1 MKAPGL
7 PVLAAIPA
15 LRDALSKQGVAVLH
29 APPGAGKTT
38 GVPLA
43 LLEHDAFQGRL
54 LLLEPRRLA
63 ARNAAVRM
71 AETLGEPV
79 GQTIGYR
86 MRGESKVSK
95 ATRIEVVTEGILTAM
110 VQSDPDL
117 PGVGMVAF
125 DEFHERSLSADFGLA
140 LCWEVR
146 GALREDLKLL
156 VMSATLDTGPI
167 SDMLDGAPVVASP
180 GQSHPVDVNWRDRP
194 PDQTMRLEAQV
205 AGLVRE
211 ALAAHRAGS
220 CLVFLPGAGEI
231 HRVGGL
237 LSSGLPGNVDVL
249 PLYGAMAFK
258 DQQAAIQPA
267 PKGRRNVVL
276 ATSIAETSLTL
287 PDVRIVVDAGLARR
301 ARHDPARAMSRLVT
315 ERVTKAEATQRAGR
329 AGRVAPGV
337 CYRNWT
343 RGEDGGLAP
352 FAPPEIA
359 VGDLTALALDLAIWG
374 DPMGEGLAFLD
385 PPAPGPLA
393 RAREL
398 LEMLGALENE
408 LVTEHGRRLSQ
419 LPLHPRIGH
428 MLLTGGAGSA
438 DLAAL
443 LEDRDPMRDAGVD
456 AGVRLRALR
465 RGGHPWVKRMAGE
478 ARRLKR
484 HEAGVAGQTA
494 AQMAARAFPDRIGM
508 RREGEAPRW
517 RLSGGTGAFMRPSDA
532 LAGARLIVAVDLDGD
547 RREAR
552 VRLAFAL
559 SEAEL
564 RAVHGHHIGW
574 DTVCFWDS
582 RSRRVIARE
591 QERFGALVLNE
602 RQWKDAPQEQVA
614 AALLEGLRDLGLETL
629 NWSTKARKLRARLA
643 IGGVVDVSDS
653 GLLNALEDWLLPFLG
668 ARSTGEDLRRLDPR
682 EALKAWAGWDTLA
695 QLDRDVPAHYTTP
708 LGRKIEIDYGGGLPE
723 VALRLQEVFGE
734 TKHPVVGPDRV
745 PLRMVLLSPAHK
757 PIQVTQDLPGFW
769 DGSYGDVRKD
779 MRGQYPKHPWPED
792 PRAADPT
799 MRAKP
804 RR

>member
-1 MKAPGL
+1 MNLLDL
-7 PVLAAIPA
+7 PVLAAAPA
-15 LRDALSKQGVAVLH
+15 LIDALENQGVAVLH

-43 LLEHDAFQGRL
+43 LLQAGAFEGRL

-71 AETLGEPV
+71 AESLGESV
-79 GQTIGYR
+79 GQTVGYR
-86 MRGESKVSK
+86 MRGEAKTSK

-110 VQSDPDL
+110 VQSNPEL
-117 PGVGMVAF
+117 PGVGMVIF
-125 DEFHERSLSADFGLA
+125 DEFHERSLAADLGLA

-146 GALREDLKLL
+146 GALRDDLKLV
-156 VMSATLDTGPI
+156 VMSATLDTAPI
-167 SDMLDGAPVVASP
+167 SAMLDDAPVVSSP
-180 GQSHPVDVNWRDRP
+180 GQSFDVAVIWRDRP
-194 PDQTMRLEAQV
+194 ADSSLRLEAQV
-205 AGLVRE
+205 AGLVRD
-211 ALAAHRAGS
+211 AMAAHKEGS

-231 HRVGGL
+231 QRVTGL
-237 LSSGLPGNVDVL
+237 LSNGLPGNIDVL
-249 PLYGAMAFK
+249 PLYGAMPFK

-343 RGEDGGLAP
+343 RGEEGGLSA

-359 VGDLTALALDLAIWG
+359 VGDLTALALELAIWG

-385 PPAPGPLA
+385 PPAAGPMA
-393 RAREL
+393 RARDL
-398 LEMLGALENE
+398 LGMLGALEDGK
-408 LVTEHGRRLSQ
+408 VTEHGRALSR

-428 MLLTGGAGSA
+428 MVRTGGPGSG

-456 AGVRLRALR
+456 AGLRLTALR
-465 RGGHPWVKRMAGE
+465 RGGQPWVKRMAGE

-484 HEAGVAGQTA
+484 HEAGEADQSP
-494 AQMAARAFPDRIGM
+494 AQMAARAFPDRIGL
-508 RREGEAPRW
+508 RREGDAPRW
-517 RLSGGTGAFMRPSDA
+517 LLSGGTGAVMRPSDA
-532 LAGARLIVAVDLDGD
+532 LAGSRLIVAVDLDGD

-552 VRLAFAL
+552 VRLAFPL
-559 SEAEL
+559 PEAEL
-564 RAVHGHHIGW
+564 REVHGAQIAWKEVCSW
-574 DTVCFWDS
+574 DT
-582 RSRRVIARE
+582 RSRRVVARA

-602 RQWKDAPQEQVA
+602 RHWADAPAERIS
-614 AALLEGLRDLGLETL
+614 AALLEGVRDLGLDVL
-629 NWSTKARKLRARLA
+629 NWTPKARKLRARLA
-643 IGGVVDVSDS
+643 LGGVDVSDARLM
-653 GLLNALEDWLLPFLG
+653 GGLEDWLLPYLG
-668 ARSTGEDLRRLDPR
+668 GKSSAEDLRRLDPR
-682 EALKAWAGWDTLA
+682 EALKAWAGWDVMA
-695 QLDRDVPAHYTTP
+695 RLDREVPAQYTTP
-708 LGRKIEIDYGGGLPE
+708 LGRRIEIDYSGGVPE
-723 VALRLQEVFGE
+723 VSLRLQEVFGE
-734 TKHPVVGPDRV
+734 TRHPVVGPDRV
-745 PLRMVLLSPAHK
+745 PLRMVLLSPRHK

-769 DGSYGDVRKD
+769 DGSYADVRKD

-799 MRAKP
+799 VRAKP